1 MKGSKV
7 AMLMSR
13 PKVLVLVKVRRL
25 LAMGG
30 ALRLMLLWVIKM
42 QSKTI
47 ETVRCDKR
55 EREREMPHL
64 ECSGRFWL
72 M

>member
-55 EREREMPHL
+55 EREMPHL